1 MSSADFYSN
10 KTSKYYTSYRKLI
23 VNVANLLGASN
34 QSTLSREVDDLLELE
49 VKLANIS
56 RTYEK
61 FGGASFQ
68 RMPLNRIHKLVPK
81 INWTNYFELSIPLPL
96 NETEPVGI
104 FGFDYFLDVQEI
116 VSVTSE
122 T

>member
-10 KTSKYYTSYRKLI
+10 KTSKYYRSYRKLI
-23 VNVANLLGASN
+23 LNVAQLLGANNRSN
-34 QSTLSREVDDLLELE
+34 LSAEVDDLLELE

-56 RTYEK
+56 RMYEK

-68 RMPLNRIHKLVPK
+68 RMPLNRLSKLVPK
-81 INWTNYFELSIPLPL
+81 INWTGYFERAIPLPL
-96 NETEPVGI
+96 NETEAIGI

-116 VSVTSE
+116 VTVTSE